1 MLQVSSDDILAP
13 ARYALAGGFVVPAAV
28 NEVTLRPT
36 VLYGASLAFDTHKFV
51 TRLTGAGMSAEQAA
65 VLAETYAALITD
77 RLATRDDVAALRED
91 MDREFAAVRGEIAV
105 LREDMDREFAA
116 LREDMDREF
125 AAVRG
130 EIAALREEMSR
141 EFAARQ
147 AESQKDRAVLRSEI
161 YARIAYGN
169 LATIITLSA
178 VMGVLLQLFG

>member
-1 MLQVSSDDILAP
+1 M
-13 ARYALAGGFVVPAAV
+13 
-28 NEVTLRPT
+28 
-36 VLYGASLAFDTHKFV
+36 ASLAFDTHKFV

-91 MDREFAAVRGEIAV
+91 MDRAFTAVRGEI
-105 LREDMDREFAA
+105 AA

-169 LATIITLSA
+169 LATVITLSA

>member
-1 MLQVSSDDILAP
+1 M
-13 ARYALAGGFVVPAAV
+13 
-28 NEVTLRPT
+28 
-36 VLYGASLAFDTHKFV
+36 ASLAFDTHKFV

-91 MDREFAAVRGEIAV
+91 MDRAFTAVRGEIAALREDMDREFAAVRGEI
-105 LREDMDREFAA
+105 AA

-169 LATIITLSA
+169 LATVITLSA

>member
-1 MLQVSSDDILAP
+1 M
-13 ARYALAGGFVVPAAV
+13 
-28 NEVTLRPT
+28 
-36 VLYGASLAFDTHKFV
+36 ASLAFDTHKFV

-77 RLATRDDVAALRED
+77 RLATRDDVAALRE
-91 MDREFAAVRGEIAV
+91 
-105 LREDMDREFAA
+105 
-116 LREDMDREF
+116 
-125 AAVRG
+125 
-130 EIAALREEMSR
+130 EMSR

-169 LATIITLSA
+169 LATVITLSA

>member
-1 MLQVSSDDILAP
+1 M
-13 ARYALAGGFVVPAAV
+13 
-28 NEVTLRPT
+28 
-36 VLYGASLAFDTHKFV
+36 ASLAFDTHKFV

-91 MDREFAAVRGEIAV
+91 MDREFAAVRGEIA
-105 LREDMDREFAA
+105 
-116 LREDMDREF
+116 
-125 AAVRG
+125 
-130 EIAALREEMSR
+130 ALREEMSR

-169 LATIITLSA
+169 LATVITLSA
-178 VMGVLLQLFG
+178 VMGVLLQLLG

>member
-1 MLQVSSDDILAP
+1 M
-13 ARYALAGGFVVPAAV
+13 
-28 NEVTLRPT
+28 
-36 VLYGASLAFDTHKFV
+36 ASLAFDTHKFV

-91 MDREFAAVRGEIAV
+91 MDRAFTAVRGEI
-105 LREDMDREFAA
+105 AA

-169 LATIITLSA
+169 LATVITLSA
-178 VMGVLLQLFG
+178 VMGVLLQLLG

>member
-1 MLQVSSDDILAP
+1 M
-13 ARYALAGGFVVPAAV
+13 
-28 NEVTLRPT
+28 
-36 VLYGASLAFDTHKFV
+36 ASLAFDTHKFV

-91 MDREFAAVRGEIAV
+91 MDRAFTAVRGEI
-105 LREDMDREFAA
+105 AA

-169 LATIITLSA
+169 LATVITLSA
-178 VMGVLLQLFG
+178 VMGVLLQLFGL